1 MTECV
6 KSQQDQSTTEK
17 KTESEKETNVREA
30 GLHGDLVPKNPIG
43 KLSDEAFMTGTLIR
57 DPAQEDEPLRQ
68 KRSSPTQVL
77 RFGHASHNTIDGA
90 GCDPMCMGGGGVK
103 RGLFVTCSS
112 LPAAAGCAPSC
123 CCRKASLACASWNS
137 SSQSSIWR
145 SVRL

>member
-57 DPAQEDEPLRQ
+57 DPAQEDEPPPP
-68 KRSSPTQVL
+68 KTQQPDS
-77 RFGHASHNTIDGA
+77 GSA
-90 GCDPMCMGGGGVK
+90 
-103 RGLFVTCSS
+103 
-112 LPAAAGCAPSC
+112 
-123 CCRKASLACASWNS
+123 
-137 SSQSSIWR
+137 
-145 SVRL
+145 VRPCVPQHHRWSRM

>member
-30 GLHGDLVPKNPIG
+30 GLHGDLVPKNPIV

-68 KRSSPTQVL
+68 KHSSPTQVL

-90 GCDPMCMGGGGVK
+90 GCESHVHGRR
-103 RGLFVTCSS
+103 RGKAGSLCHLFIAARSS
-112 LPAAAGCAPSC
+112 RLRPVLLLPEGKLGL
-123 CCRKASLACASWNS
+123 R
-137 SSQSSIWR
+137 
-145 SVRL
+145 